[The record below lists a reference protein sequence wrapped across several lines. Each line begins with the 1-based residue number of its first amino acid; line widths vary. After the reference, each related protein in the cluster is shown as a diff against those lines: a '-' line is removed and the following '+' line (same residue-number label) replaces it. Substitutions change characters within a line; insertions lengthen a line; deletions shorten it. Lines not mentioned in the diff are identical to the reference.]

1 MTEVEK
7 MILCDVIEQYAEV
20 IANTSKEAY
29 ERGINASTVYE
40 KLGTNAEL
48 VVLRGFADKLAEMTN
63 NFAAVCK

>member
-7 MILCDVIEQYAEV
+7 MILCDVIEEYAGV
-20 IANTSKEAY
+20 IANTAKEVY

-48 VVLRGFADKLAEMTN
+48 VVLRGLADKLMEMTN